1 MLVFYPHIGD
11 TVQKISLLVFGTKNS
26 IKNFIIPNFMSFLYV
41 QGGMI
46 SRMFPQFAMVVASD
60 AIEAVRMPP
69 IALDAA
75 PDAVRPVAV
84 KFRVHQV

>member
-1 MLVFYPHIGD
+1 
-11 TVQKISLLVFGTKNS
+11 
-26 IKNFIIPNFMSFLYV
+26 MSFLYV

-69 IALDAA
+69 IALAA
-75 PDAVRPVAV
+75 TPDAIRPVAV
-84 KFRVHQV
+84 KFRVHHV